1 MSSPI
6 NTPESGSE
14 NAGHDQF
21 NQPQS
26 DFSSPEAPV
35 VPEYNWHAPVQPTQA
50 QSVAQWNG
58 ADVQQQ
64 QTQPK
69 SMIVAAILAFFL
81 GTLGVH
87 NFYLGYTR
95 NAVIQLSMTIIGW
108 ILSVVIIGFIPLF
121 IVGVWVF
128 IEFVMIL
135 MRNGRYGV
143 DANGYPLQ

>member
-14 NAGHDQF
+14 SAGYDQF
-21 NQPQS
+21 SQPQS
-26 DFSSPEAPV
+26 DSSRREAPV
-35 VPEYNWHAPVQPTQA
+35 VPDYNWQAPVQPA
-50 QSVAQWNG
+50 QTRSMTQWNG

-64 QTQPK
+64 QTQSK

-81 GTLGVH
+81 GSLGVH

-108 ILSVVIIGFIPLF
+108 VLSWVIIGIIPLF

-143 DANGYPLQ
+143 DADGYPLQ